1 MSLYSKLILSKT
13 QFKRLSPTKKKTKR
27 DLRRINV
34 RIPKLDNEIN
44 EVFDQSK
51 DKKYLEGEN
60 MDKMFEII

>member
-1 MSLYSKLILSKT
+1 M
-13 QFKRLSPTKKKTKR
+13 
-27 DLRRINV
+27 NV